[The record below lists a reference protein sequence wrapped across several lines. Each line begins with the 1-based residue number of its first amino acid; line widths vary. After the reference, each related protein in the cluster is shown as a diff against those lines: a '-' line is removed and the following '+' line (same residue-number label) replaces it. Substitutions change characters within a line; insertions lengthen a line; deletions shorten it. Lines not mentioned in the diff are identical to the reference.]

1 MVEWSLANLAAW
13 SVQAAAVVV
22 AGAWLPTRLR
32 LGVPRARL
40 LLFRLLLVGCVALPL
55 AQPWHAAPAA
65 PAAQAAIDVPAPSL
79 DSNAS
84 PAGPVAP
91 AAAARPPPSRSL
103 RESAS
108 GRRPCRGR
116 WWSWPFWPS
125 ASSCGW
131 RGWRWGSCRWRGCGA
146 RPRPSIRRWM
156 PSKRPCGRSVCR
168 AAFLASPRVPRP
180 VTFGLLRPVVI
191 VPPGFTSLDPRQQRA
206 VACHELLHVK
216 RQDWLRTFGDELVR
230 GLLWF
235 HPAIW
240 WLVEQI
246 HLTAEQ
252 TIDRE
257 VVALVGDRR
266 SYLRAL
272 LALAESGAGP
282 RLQPAACFL
291 DHGHLRQRVAMLME
305 EASMSRVRLV
315 ASVVLVLAVL
325 AAGGWWSVN
334 AFPLRGAPE
343 PSFGVCAA
351 RRRAAWR
358 RGAGVAARDQPAAA
372 AGASRGPAA
381 PPAPPAPPQKVTRPG
396 MATAPTGAA
405 LDEAYA
411 QAQHPAEPEGPGE
424 LLRARHGSTRR
435 RATSRRRRRR
445 WRRRSRPSPSDAAG
459 LPGGG
464 RLLQPPGRLRED
476 DGRAE
481 AAGWRRSAE
490 PGSALHDRLLL
501 LGEGVPRPGSATP
514 RSGRTSTSAWPRSTA
529 RSR

>member
-1 MVEWSLANLAAW
+1 MRLAWLALGLVSLA
-13 SVQAAAVVV
+13 
-22 AGAWLPTRLR
+22 RLR
-32 LGVPRARL
+32 RSSIPLDPPVDAIDEAMRA
-40 LLFRLLLVGCVALPL
+40 VGC
-55 AQPWHAAPAA
+55 AP
-65 PAAQAAIDVPAPSL
+65 
-79 DSNAS
+79 
-84 PAGPVAP
+84 
-91 AAAARPPPSRSL
+91 
-103 RESAS
+103 
-108 GRRPCRGR
+108 
-116 WWSWPFWPS
+116 PFLS
-125 ASSCGW
+125 
-131 RGWRWGSCRWRGCGA
+131 
-146 RPRPSIRRWM
+146 
-156 PSKRPCGRSVCR
+156 
-168 AAFLASPRVPRP
+168 SPRVPRP

-325 AAGGWWSVN
+325 AAGGWWTVN

-343 PSFGVCAA
+343 PASVSALL
-351 RRRAAWR
+351 
-358 RGAGVAARDQPAAA
+358 AGVPLGGAVATSPLVDQPAAT
-372 AGASRGPAA
+372 AGASRGSARATCAA
-381 PPAPPAPPQKVTRPG
+381 G
-396 MATAPTGAA
+396 TAAEGHAA
-405 LDEAYA
+405 GDGHCADRRDAGRGHA
-411 QAQHPAEPEGPGE
+411 QAQHPAEPEGPDE
-424 LLRARHGSTRR
+424 LLRPWHGSTRR
-435 RATSRRRRRR
+435 PATR
-445 WRRRSRPSPSDAAG
+445 
-459 LPGGG
+459 
-464 RLLQPPGRLRED
+464 
-476 DGRAE
+476 
-481 AAGWRRSAE
+481 
-490 PGSALHDRLLL
+490 
-501 LGEGVPRPGSATP
+501 
-514 RSGRTSTSAWPRSTA
+514 
-529 RSR
+529 